1 MGERDLLAVSRLR
14 RYDAKVLFCAPHASS
29 LWLRIAGKGKKAE
42 KKGGKSTKQAQADEG
57 SGGQGS

>member
-1 MGERDLLAVSRLR
+1 MRP
-14 RYDAKVLFCAPHASS
+14 PHASS